1 MAKILI
7 ADDSQGY
14 LEIYKKILKDL
25 KIDLI
30 FAKDGADAI
39 KKAWKHKPNLIILDL
54 EMPEMSGADCTRIIK
69 QDPTQKDT
77 PVVIITK
84 YISGKDLE
92 ALYQSGCEEF
102 LAKPFTPEQLKNL
115 VKRYLK
121 KT

>member
-77 PVVIITK
+77 PVVIQNIYRERIWK
-84 YISGKDLE
+84 PYI
-92 ALYQSGCEEF
+92 
-102 LAKPFTPEQLKNL
+102 NL
-115 VKRYLK
+115 VVKSF
-121 KT
+121 